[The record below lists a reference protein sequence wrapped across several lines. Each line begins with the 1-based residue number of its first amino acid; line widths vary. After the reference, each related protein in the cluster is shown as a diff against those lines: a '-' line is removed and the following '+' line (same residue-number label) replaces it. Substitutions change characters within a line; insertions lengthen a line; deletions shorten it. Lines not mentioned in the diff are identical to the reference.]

1 MALFKGAGVA
11 LITPFNEDLTVN
23 YDMLGTLIERQIEGK
38 TDAIIVCGTTGEPA
52 TMTEEEKLSVI
63 KYTVEKVAGRIP
75 VVAGTGGNST
85 QVVVDFSKKVQALGV
100 DGLLVVTPF
109 YNKATQNGLY
119 AHYTEVSKAVSL
131 PIIMYNVPSRT
142 GCNIL
147 PETAVRLARDCENIV
162 GIKEASGDISQV
174 MKLAKLSKGILDIYS
189 GNDDQIIPILSLG
202 GVGVISVL
210 SNVAPKETH
219 DIVMEYLEGDRER
232 ALDIQLRYI
241 DLINALFCEVNPI
254 PVKGA
259 MNIIGFNVGKLRLPL
274 TELEES
280 HKEYVKASL
289 GEVGLIK

>member
-52 TMTEEEKLSVI
+52 TMTEDEKLSVI
-63 KYTVEKVAGRIP
+63 KYTVEKVAGRIA

-119 AHYTEVSKAVSL
+119 VHYTEVSKAVSL

-210 SNVAPKETH
+210 SNVAPEETH

-232 ALDIQLRYI
+232 ALDIQLRYL

-259 MNIIGFNVGKLRLPL
+259 MNIMGYNVGKLRLPL

-289 GEVGLIK
+289 GEVGLI

>member
-63 KYTVEKVAGRIP
+63 KYTVEKVAGRIA

-85 QVVVDFSKKVQALGV
+85 QVVVDFSKKVQVLGV

-119 AHYTEVSKAVSL
+119 VHYTEVSKAVSL

-259 MNIIGFNVGKLRLPL
+259 MNIMGFNVGKLRLPL

>member
-1 MALFKGAGVA
+1 MFVD
-11 LITPFNEDLTVN
+11 EVN
-23 YDMLGTLIERQIEGK
+23 IN
-38 TDAIIVCGTTGEPA
+38 
-52 TMTEEEKLSVI
+52 
-63 KYTVEKVAGRIP
+63 

-174 MKLAKLSKGILDIYS
+174 MKLVKLSKGILDIYS

-232 ALDIQLRYI
+232 ALDIQLRYL

-259 MNIIGFNVGKLRLPL
+259 MNIMGYNVGKLRLPL

-289 GEVGLIK
+289 GEVGLI

>member
-23 YDMLGTLIERQIEGK
+23 YDMLGTLIERQIEEK
-38 TDAIIVCGTTGEPA
+38 TDAVIVCGTTGEPA
-52 TMTEEEKLSVI
+52 TMTEDEKLSVI

-85 QVVVDFSKKVQALGV
+85 QVVVDFSKKVQVLGV

-119 AHYTEVSKAVSL
+119 VHYTEVSKAVSL

-232 ALDIQLRYI
+232 ALDIQLRYL

-259 MNIIGFNVGKLRLPL
+259 MNIMGYNVGKLRLPL

-289 GEVGLIK
+289 GEVGLI